1 METHEIISRK
11 TLCGCFSLLRQ
22 SLNNWQ
28 AGNLYFLNSHA
39 LYHHLSALPCGKD
52 TVGGIL
58 TQMES
63 CIPMALTTDS
73 LEKFL
78 LAKNHAEAEDFLEST
93 KTDFLFLVS
102 GIFRGYYLDV
112 NGKEVTDCIGFKS
125 GTPAM
130 SSAIDN
136 AISPIS
142 IEAVVES
149 VFLRIDGAKLIPLIE
164 RSPLLLKIYN
174 EVLQTAMQIHWALKV
189 TVTQRTALER
199 YQWFLENYPGLIDQ
213 VSNKHI
219 ASYLGMTP
227 VTLSRMRRMMRE
239 REAVEKGVQET

>member
-78 LAKNHAEAEDFLEST
+78 LAKSPAEAEDFSKAP
-93 KTDFLFLVS
+93 KTDFSL
-102 GIFRGYYLDV
+102 
-112 NGKEVTDCIGFKS
+112 
-125 GTPAM
+125 
-130 SSAIDN
+130 SA
-136 AISPIS
+136 
-142 IEAVVES
+142 V
-149 VFLRIDGAKLIPLIE
+149 G
-164 RSPLLLKIYN
+164 
-174 EVLQTAMQIHWALKV
+174 
-189 TVTQRTALER
+189 
-199 YQWFLENYPGLIDQ
+199 G
-213 VSNKHI
+213 
-219 ASYLGMTP
+219 
-227 VTLSRMRRMMRE
+227 RE
-239 REAVEKGVQET
+239 RRCPVAACDGCLREPAAETNGQTKRKAVLLWTKNPIVT

>member
-78 LAKNHAEAEDFLEST
+78 LAKSPAEAEDFLDMCMAAVC
-93 KTDFLFLVS
+93 K
-102 GIFRGYYLDV
+102 
-112 NGKEVTDCIGFKS
+112 NMKEVREYFDETGADIAGMSKEELEQADEVFKLPD
-125 GTPAM
+125 GRYL
-130 SSAIDN
+130 
-136 AISPIS
+136 
-142 IEAVVES
+142 VV
-149 VFLRIDGAKLIPLIE
+149 DA
-164 RSPLLLKIYN
+164 
-174 EVLQTAMQIHWALKV
+174 
-189 TVTQRTALER
+189 
-199 YQWFLENYPGLIDQ
+199 
-213 VSNKHI
+213 
-219 ASYLGMTP
+219 
-227 VTLSRMRRMMRE
+227 
-239 REAVEKGVQET
+239 